1 MTTVGVAGRADLGND
16 AGMTTSIA
24 RLVGLLAS
32 FLFLAAACSAGSSS
46 NSTETDDASDD
57 TSESDSGDASDT
69 ASTEDE
75 PDVDADTG
83 SGGESADSDDDL
95 VRIGLVAE
103 PASLDFTTTD
113 GAAIPQLLLKNV
125 YEGLVT
131 IDVESG
137 EIVGALAESWEVDD
151 TNTVY
156 TFDLVE
162 DATFSNG
169 GVFTADDAKFSLDQ
183 VNSDAWT
190 VSLKSQLAVIE
201 STEAKDDTTLV
212 VTLSQP
218 SNSFL
223 YALTTRVGAMFDTDG
238 VADLANTPIGT
249 GPYLFDGWDRGSKI
263 TLVANPDYRGDAPHF
278 STVEMMYFTDANAL
292 NNAMLTDAI
301 DVVSTVQAPES
312 LGEFETGDYQI
323 IEGTT
328 NGEVVLS
335 MNQADGAPL
344 SDLRLRQAVR
354 HAIDHQALMDICWAG
369 RGELIGSMAPPTDP
383 WYVDHTDDY
392 PFSVDDAKALI
403 ADAGAE
409 GTELRLRLPTLP
421 YAVACGTVVE
431 SMLEDVG
438 FEVTVDELEFPAAWL
453 ETVFT
458 NKDFDMSIVAHVEPR
473 DMANVFGSADYYI
486 TYGTDEI
493 QTIFAGADSGSAE
506 DQVDRL
512 KEAAALISEDAAA
525 DFLFLLP
532 NLMVAAPDITGL
544 PENAITESFD
554 LSRLA
559 RS

>member
-1 MTTVGVAGRADLGND
+1 MVGMNKSMYHLLG
-16 AGMTTSIA
+16 A
-24 RLVGLLAS
+24 LLAAL
-32 FLFLAAACSAGSSS
+32 LFLSACSAGSSTS
-46 NSTETDDASDD
+46 SSDGDETSAEDTTDDAS
-57 TSESDSGDASDT
+57 
-69 ASTEDE
+69 STEDDE
-75 PDVDADTG
+75 SSADDTDDGEEDEAADAD
-83 SGGESADSDDDL
+83 EPADEL
-95 VRIGLVAE
+95 VRIGLIAE

-131 IDVESG
+131 IDVETG

-156 TFDLVE
+156 TFNLV
-162 DATFSNG
+162 DNAMFSNG
-169 GVFTADDAKFSLDQ
+169 GAFTAEDAKFSLDQ
-183 VNSDAWT
+183 VNSDDWT
-190 VSLKSQLAVIE
+190 VSLKSQLAVIA
-201 STEAKDDTTLV
+201 STEAVDDSTLV
-212 VTLSQP
+212 VTLNQP

-238 VADLANTPIGT
+238 VADLANTPVGT
-249 GPYLFDGWDRGSKI
+249 GPYLFDSWDRGSKI
-263 TLVANPDYRGDAPHF
+263 TLVANPDYRGTAPYF
-278 STVEMMYFTDANAL
+278 STVEMMYFADANAL

-312 LGEFETGDYQI
+312 LGEFEAGDFQI

-335 MNQADGAPL
+335 MNQSDGAPL

-354 HAIDHQALMDICWAG
+354 HAIDHQTLMDTCWAG

-383 WYVDHTDDY
+383 WYEDRTGDY
-392 PFSVDDAKALI
+392 PFSVEDAQALI

-431 SMLEDVG
+431 SMLEDAG

-458 NKDFDMSIVAHVEPR
+458 NRDFDMSIVAHVEPR
-473 DMANVFGSADYYI
+473 DMANVFGNPDYYI

-493 QTIFAGADSGSAE
+493 QTIFAGADSGSAA

-532 NLMVAAPDITGL
+532 NLMVADPDITGL
-544 PENAITESFD
+544 PTNAITESFD